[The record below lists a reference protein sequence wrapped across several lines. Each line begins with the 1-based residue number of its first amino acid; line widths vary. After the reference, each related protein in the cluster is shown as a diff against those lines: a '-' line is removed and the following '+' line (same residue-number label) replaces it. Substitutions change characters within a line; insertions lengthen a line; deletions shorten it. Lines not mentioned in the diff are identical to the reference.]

1 MEGRRSKP
9 HERRVDAPGRR
20 LRSATRSRLSPYG
33 TSRPSSHSD
42 ASSYPVAASACR
54 MVEPSVTSTDSPSTI
69 TRIGASQSLGDA
81 VSRPSVAGA
90 TRTRSSVVRPYGSG
104 AETRRR
110 TRARYQDRGRIRDS
124 HPAARRRQHCRD
136 RARVGPG
143 AGDPAAPVSA
153 SGRCEPV
160 RGVLAGCGHTS
171 RTPTKPYTA
180 ERRRHMSSQA
190 QIPRPGRCARH
201 STGDRGPRV
210 AAA

>member
-110 TRARYQDRGRIRDS
+110 PRARYQDRGRIRDS

-136 RARVGPG
+136 RARGSQPHEQPG
-143 AGDPAAPVSA
+143 ADPEARSVCAPQH
-153 SGRCEPV
+153 GR
-160 RGVLAGCGHTS
+160 S
-171 RTPTKPYTA
+171 RA
-180 ERRRHMSSQA
+180 DGRSRMSSQA